1 MGGITPA
8 VLIFSGRKELSPP
21 YMRLPCWRLG
31 YCTKR
36 RRCARSKKTMA
47 STTPT
52 DRATMN
58 RNSSGL
64 ICPVR
69 VCDSICH
76 RVMGRRATMPAKM
89 IRLEPLPTPR
99 LVICSPIHIRNRVP
113 PVSVATVEMTKPKPG
128 VLTRPWLFCRPSAMP
143 KLWMT
148 ASSTVR

>member
-21 YMRLPCWRLG
+21 YIRLPCWRLG
-31 YCTKR
+31 YCTR
-36 RRCARSKKTMA
+36 SRLCARSKKTMA

-52 DRATMN
+52 DNTTTN

-69 VCDSICH
+69 VCDSICQS
-76 RVMGRRATMPAKM
+76 VMGRRATMPAKM
-89 IRLEPLPTPR
+89 IKEEPLPTPR
-99 LVICSPIHIRNRVP
+99 LVICSPIHRNRLP
-113 PVSVATVEMTKPKPG
+113 PVSVATVEITKPKPG
-128 VLTRPWLFCRPSAMP
+128 VDTRPWLFCRPRAMP
-143 KLWMT
+143 NDWMI